1 MAMMAKMRSLAPAFI
16 LTVGGLFVLFMV
28 ISDSNVL
35 EAIGGSTNN
44 IGVVNGVEIS
54 YQEFQQN
61 LEQQREMMRQQSG
74 EDLTEEQSEQL
85 RDQVWDS
92 MVSNILFQQLI
103 DEYGL
108 TVSDDE
114 VRDIIL
120 GENPPEFLRQSFID
134 SLGNFNRQLYEQAI
148 FDPQNRE
155 ILVQV
160 EESVKQNR
168 LREKLVSLI
177 GASITVGEDEVKRRY
192 IDQNINLNVEYAL
205 FEISAVSDDQITV
218 TDDDLMK
225 YYEGNKHQYKMGAQR
240 KLRYVL
246 FPNSPSAED
255 SNMIRKNL
263 ENIVNRIET
272 DTMDFRELINIYSE
286 QPYSRDTLSAAYLSS
301 EIITVLNTASP
312 GDVVGPFLTQQGYA
326 LYKYFGTVQSNEPLV
341 NASHILINQYENDQE
356 NLKAAE
362 QLYQELKDGADFSK
376 AAVEYSKDPGSAA
389 KGGELGYFGKG
400 MMVPEFE
407 NAAFSGKVGEIV
419 PPVKTAYGYHILK
432 INDRISKNY
441 IVERIINEV
450 KQSASTRDMM
460 YTSALD
466 FAYLADK
473 NDFVKEAEL
482 LGYDIQE
489 TPMFIK
495 TTTIPGLG
503 ANKRLIDFSFDNNVG
518 KVSEPHKTFNGFIVA
533 QIADAKAE
541 HFKPF
546 DEVKEQIRPLVI
558 REKKYEVSKSMA
570 QDVYGKINN
579 DLSKVTD
586 IAENAKLGETG
597 NFLPQA
603 NIPGIG
609 RDNALVA
616 KALNTELN
624 TLTEPFK
631 GARGYYIIKVINRT
645 EFNENEY
652 SNQSANIRSTIFQE
666 KRTRYLNQWVEKLK
680 ENANIEDNRHLFY
693 RF

>member
-1 MAMMAKMRSLAPAFI
+1 MAKMRSLAPAFI

-35 EAIGGSTNN
+35 EALGGRTNN

-54 YQEFQQN
+54 YPEFQQT
-61 LEQQREMMRQQSG
+61 LEQQRDMMRQQSG

-85 RDQVWDS
+85 REQVWES

-103 DEYGL
+103 DDYGL

-120 GENPPEFLRQSFID
+120 GDNPPEFLRQSFID
-134 SLGNFNRQLYEQAI
+134 SLGNFNRELYEQAI

-205 FEISAVSDDQITV
+205 FEISAVSDDEITI
-218 TDDDLMK
+218 TDDDLKK
-225 YYEGNKHQYKMGAQR
+225 YYEENKNNYKMGAQR

-246 FPNSPSAED
+246 FPDSPSAED

-263 ENIVNRIET
+263 ENIVNRMET
-272 DTMDFRELINIYSE
+272 DTMDFKELIDIYSE
-286 QPYSRDTLSAAYLSS
+286 QPYSRDTLSATYLSA
-301 EIITVLNTASP
+301 EIITALNNAAV
-312 GDVVGPFLTQQGYA
+312 GDVVGPYLTQQGYA
-326 LYKYFGTVQSNEPLV
+326 LYKYYGTEQTNEPLIS
-341 NASHILINQYENDQE
+341 ASHILINQYENDQQ
-356 NLKAAE
+356 NLEAAE
-362 QLYQELKDGADFSK
+362 QLYQELLAGADFAE
-376 AAVEYSKDPGSAA
+376 AAKEHSKDPGSAE
-389 KGGELGYFGKG
+389 KGGDLGYFGKG

-407 NAAFSGKVGEIV
+407 NAAFSGKVGEITK
-419 PPVKTAYGYHILK
+419 PVKTAYGYHIIK

-441 IVERIINEV
+441 IVERIINPV

-460 YTSALD
+460 YTNALD

-473 NDFVKEAEL
+473 NDFLKEAEL
-482 LGYDIQE
+482 LGYEVQE
-489 TPMFIK
+489 TPLFIK

-503 ANKRLIDFSFDNNVG
+503 ANKRLIDFAFENNVNTI
-518 KVSEPHKTFNGFIVA
+518 SEPHKTFSGFIVA
-533 QIADAKAE
+533 QIAEAKPE

-558 REKKYEVSKSMA
+558 REKKYEVSRTIA
-570 QDVYGKINN
+570 EDVYKKING
-579 DLSKVTD
+579 DISKVPEFS
-586 IAENAKLGETG
+586 ENAKLGETG
-597 NFLPQA
+597 NFLPQG
-603 NIPGIG
+603 NITGIG

-616 KALNTELN
+616 KALNSELDKVI
-624 TLTEPFK
+624 EPFK
-631 GARGYYIIKVINRT
+631 GSRGYYIIKVINRT
-645 EFNENEY
+645 EFNEEEY
-652 SNQSANIRSTIFQE
+652 ANQSVNIRNTIFQE
-666 KRTRYLNQWVEKLK
+666 KRSRYLNQWVEKLK
-680 ENANIEDNRHLFY
+680 ETADIEDNRHIFY